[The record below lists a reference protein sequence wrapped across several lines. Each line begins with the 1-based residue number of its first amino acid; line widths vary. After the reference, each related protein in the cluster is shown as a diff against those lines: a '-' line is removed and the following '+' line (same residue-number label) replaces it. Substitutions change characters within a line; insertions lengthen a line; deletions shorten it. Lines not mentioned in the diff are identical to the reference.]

1 MDGMTERKRPRKLTR
16 REKII
21 ASRAGFAPREWM
33 LAGIGERYLLLENKR
48 TGARAYAEIN
58 PRPVEIAISVVDTAA
73 K

>member
-1 MDGMTERKRPRKLTR
+1 MTERKRPRKLTR

-21 ASRAGFAPREWM
+21 ASKAGLNPREWM
-33 LAGIGERYLLLENKR
+33 LAGIGERYLLLQNKA

-58 PRPVEIAISVVDTAA
+58 PRPAEIGIAVVDTAA